1 MWTKNW
7 LLNTEEPQS
16 ASSRVPTKPVRLR
29 SSNASPVYVKGLR
42 SPFIYWI
49 RKEVHSDVINHSKVT
64 FPRSSGDCSFTLLTD
79 FCVRA
84 APEAGLLLSFSSD
97 LVALIGWLTRSSVF
111 FRRPIKKWQKLWN
124 MCQKYRLFPRKWLSP
139 NKQPSERRYAKR
151 LNNCQSVLK
160 WCS

>member
-29 SSNASPVYVKGLR
+29 SSNASPVCVKGLR

-64 FPRSSGDCSFTLLTD
+64 FPRSSRDCSFTLLTD

-111 FRRPIKKWQKLWN
+111 FPQAYQKVAKA
-124 MCQKYRLFPRKWLSP
+124 MEHVPEIQII
-139 NKQPSERRYAKR
+139 PSKMAFAEQAAK
-151 LNNCQSVLK
+151 
-160 WCS
+160 